1 MAITELNS
9 KESDVLN
16 KANREFIQYGNTS
29 QKCPRCGKALIYQIV
44 GTKEITRCADGT
56 CIMLLSVGI

>member
-1 MAITELNS
+1 MAITELNI
-9 KESDVLN
+9 KESDILTE
-16 KANREFIQYGNTS
+16 ANREFIKYGNTS
-29 QKCPRCGKALIYQIV
+29 KKCPRCGRPLVYQIV